1 MWIFWHRCSLCMKT
15 FVRVGAVVGD
25 LKLTVLVKETVPT
38 FQIAFSV
45 AFLITELTVVSEE
58 KGEGFLDWFKFGQKW
73 SKLV

>member
-1 MWIFWHRCSLCMKT
+1 MKT

-45 AFLITELTVVSEE
+45 AFLITELTVVSG
-58 KGEGFLDWFKFGQKW
+58 KRRGLDWLIGWFEFG
-73 SKLV
+73 

>member
-1 MWIFWHRCSLCMKT
+1 MKT

-45 AFLITELTVVSEE
+45 AFLITELTVVSG
-58 KGEGFLDWFKFGQKW
+58 KRRGLDW
-73 SKLV
+73 LV

>member
-1 MWIFWHRCSLCMKT
+1 MKT

-45 AFLITELTVVSEE
+45 AFLITELTVVSVE
-58 KGEGFLDWFKFGQKW
+58 KRRGLA
-73 SKLV
+73 